1 MSSKWSMPGWA
12 KSPVTFPRT
21 RAAQRE
27 RAPGARSVHG
37 RDRQVQ
43 HILDRAPAH
52 RAAQRLAA
60 APLQPAATACC
71 GVGGGGLARAG
82 VAAGAAAARG
92 CVLLRQRRR
101 VQTLSSES
109 SAIVSHRQR
118 KASTRE
124 WRARGVPA
132 RIRRRR
138 RGGCRG
144 AARSPSAPS
153 GISRTERPSVS
164 PTKKQPTNIIRSSP
178 QHFVMACRAGEGCV
192 KDGPAS
198 RWSRCA
204 PAPARPPARA
214 LARGTAAAHP
224 C

>member
-1 MSSKWSMPGWA
+1 MEYAWLGKKSRHVPAHTGSAEGAGPKRALSTRPRSASAAHPRSCSGTSGSSAACCCSSAARRHGLLWCWRRRPGAHGRCGWRGGCA
-12 KSPVTFPRT
+12 WGCPLPPATPRT
-21 RAAQRE
+21 D
-27 RAPGARSVHG
+27 PV
-37 RDRQVQ
+37 
-43 HILDRAPAH
+43 I
-52 RAAQRLAA
+52 
-60 APLQPAATACC
+60 
-71 GVGGGGLARAG
+71 
-82 VAAGAAAARG
+82 
-92 CVLLRQRRR
+92 
-101 VQTLSSES
+101 
-109 SAIVSHRQR
+109 SHRQR